1 MTGDAVHVAE
11 SYELDNGDGHLD
23 PAAAR
28 TSGWMLEELAA
39 ERDAALILGR
49 EPAQAAEFPRFPHVF
64 R

>member
-1 MTGDAVHVAE
+1 MPGDAVHVAE
-11 SYELDNGDGHLD
+11 SYQLDNGDGHLD

-39 ERDAALILGR
+39 ALILGR
-49 EPAQAAEFPRFPHVF
+49 EPAQAAEFPRLPHVF

>member
-1 MTGDAVHVAE
+1 VHVAE

-28 TSGWMLEELAA
+28 TCGWMLEELA
-39 ERDAALILGR
+39 AALILGR
-49 EPAQAAEFPRFPHVF
+49 EPAQAAEFPRLPHVF